1 MWNGRVGKL
10 RRGRPCGATVP
21 CTLRVGQVR
30 VECFYIV
37 GLGNGE
43 AGRGAELGEFGADA
57 RGLGSSQARSEHKAA
72 PAAKAANNAAARR
85 VRSFRAGLARA
96 VAALHAAWLA
106 RRAAAAAA
114 GELY

>member
-1 MWNGRVGKL
+1 MAELQKL
-10 RRGRPCGATVP
+10 RGGQPCGVTVP
-21 CTLRVGQVR
+21 RTLRTGQVK
-30 VECFYIV
+30 VKCLVYII

-43 AGRGAELGEFGADA
+43 AGRAAELGEFGANA
-57 RGLGSSQARSEHKAA
+57 RGLGSSQACAEHKAA

-114 GELY
+114 GELR